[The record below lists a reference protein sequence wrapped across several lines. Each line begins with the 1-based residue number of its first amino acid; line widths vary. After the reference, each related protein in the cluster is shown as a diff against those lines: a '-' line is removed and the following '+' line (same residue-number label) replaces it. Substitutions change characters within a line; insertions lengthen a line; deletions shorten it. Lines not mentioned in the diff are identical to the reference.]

1 LRQVLLIASVLLS
14 LTFTGTAQ
22 DPYKVMDWKT
32 ETIKSYIEITQRPMD
47 KDWYSFVVPGIM
59 NYFDLP
65 DLVAIRSDLIVKYAV
80 QKIDGYGK

>member
-1 LRQVLLIASVLLS
+1 VIASVLIS
-14 LTFTGTAQ
+14 LTFTGKAQ

-65 DLVAIRSDLIVKYAV
+65 DLLAMRPDLTVKYTV
-80 QKIDGYGK
+80 QKNDGYGK